1 LAGGVSWLRSGFD
14 NAFKEKQNPAIPI
27 AGLADALEE
36 FVVPL
41 PVSLEIEAEIKL
53 WLLELAAS
61 QSWKVMSRRP
71 RRPVPSKKGWI
82 VSNWTCARAALIRRG
97 IP

>member
-1 LAGGVSWLRSGFD
+1 MAGGVSCLRSGFD
-14 NAFKEKQNPAIPI
+14 KAFKEKQNPAMPI

-53 WLLELAAS
+53 WLLERARFAEQEGDEQAAKATS
-61 QSWKVMSRRP
+61 AVQEGMDRFKLDVR
-71 RRPVPSKKGWI
+71 
-82 VSNWTCARAALIRRG
+82 
-97 IP
+97 

>member
-1 LAGGVSWLRSGFD
+1 M
-14 NAFKEKQNPAIPI
+14 PI

-53 WLLELAAS
+53 WLLERARFAEQEGDEQAAKATS
-61 QSWKVMSRRP
+61 AVQEGMDRFKLDVR
-71 RRPVPSKKGWI
+71 
-82 VSNWTCARAALIRRG
+82 
-97 IP
+97 